1 MARFRRV
8 SSAFFIARAA
18 LGAVWRCGGARR
30 LCVRCAFTE
39 TAGAGISASVG
50 PNERAALQSS
60 RGAGSFLR
68 CMSRRVHGAWKHA
81 EKRASAGGLRM
92 PETALFLPE
101 EWGDVTSE
109 SKAKPGSPIWGT
121 GLANLYAHERELL
134 QYCFS
139 AGGNP
144 GESSRNLYAV

>member
-1 MARFRRV
+1 
-8 SSAFFIARAA
+8 
-18 LGAVWRCGGARR
+18 
-30 LCVRCAFTE
+30 
-39 TAGAGISASVG
+39 
-50 PNERAALQSS
+50 
-60 RGAGSFLR
+60 
-68 CMSRRVHGAWKHA
+68 
-81 EKRASAGGLRM
+81 M